1 MNDTARNWQLPLST
15 VTYRPYLLIFLL
27 ALSVRILLIFV
38 LRPYHDLSR
47 FELERTALSLAGS
60 GVYGNPYAIPTGP
73 TAHVSPGYTVIL
85 AALFHLLGT
94 EVPAEITKEVLACLI
109 SAAVCAS
116 IPAAARSLSL
126 GDRTGL
132 VSGVFCALI
141 PFKPLVQIDG
151 DWEAPYTAL
160 FLVALS
166 IAVLRQWKRR
176 DWTVTTALKLGVLW
190 GLALLFSS
198 VLLPVLGF
206 VLLLGTLFFRKLKV
220 RQYLLSASIQ
230 LTVAVVCLL
239 PWIIR
244 NQISLGA
251 PIVTRSN
258 FGIELRV
265 SNNNEATPDQRV
277 NYNLGVYDHFHP
289 LQSVTE
295 ARKVLLLGEVAYNKT
310 VLEDTEGWIR
320 SHFSKFLA
328 LRAGRVW
335 DFWFYPDP

>member
-1 MNDTARNWQLPLST
+1 M
-15 VTYRPYLLIFLL
+15 
-27 ALSVRILLIFV
+27 
-38 LRPYHDLSR
+38 
-47 FELERTALSLAGS
+47 
-60 GVYGNPYAIPTGP
+60 
-73 TAHVSPGYTVIL
+73 
-85 AALFHLLGT
+85 
-94 EVPAEITKEVLACLI
+94 
-109 SAAVCAS
+109 
-116 IPAAARSLSL
+116 
-126 GDRTGL
+126 
-132 VSGVFCALI
+132 
-141 PFKPLVQIDG
+141 
-151 DWEAPYTAL
+151 
-160 FLVALS
+160 
-166 IAVLRQWKRR
+166 
-176 DWTVTTALKLGVLW
+176 LW

-198 VLLPVLGF
+198 VLLPLLGF
-206 VLLLGTLFFRKLKV
+206 VLFLGTLFFRKLKV

-230 LTVAVVCLL
+230 LMVAVVCLL

-295 ARKVLLLGEVAYNKT
+295 ARKVLLLGEVAYNKA

-328 LRAGRVW
+328 LCAGRVW
-335 DFWFYPDP
+335 DFWFYPDPSKLKALLGDATALLGFIGLLLAYRNSRLAGAFTAVLLLLYSAPSYFVHVGARQRYPIDWLLTSLSVYALLRGWKFIQSSNKLPTTNAI